1 MCSAKYNDD
10 FCKFKQK
17 ILNQEQKFMKT
28 ICARIGTKHNN
39 QGAVLWKRD
48 KRGERNDKRR

>member
-28 ICARIGTKHNN
+28 ICARIGTKHEN
-39 QGAVLWKRD
+39 QGVVLWKRD
-48 KRGERNDKRR
+48 KRRR